1 MKTSLNVLVIIALC
15 YTSTYASL
23 FESGATKHFGGLK
36 AIQDVSTQ
44 LVIFLYLKDRK
55 LQIRKRTS

>member
-23 FESGATKHFGGLK
+23 FDTSTAKHFSGLK
-36 AIQDVSTQ
+36 AI
-44 LVIFLYLKDRK
+44 
-55 LQIRKRTS
+55 